1 VARRKDERIGKR
13 KKIKV
18 EKFFPEKK
26 GNWLEIIRTPFG

>member
-18 EKFFPEKK
+18 EKFFSREKRK
-26 GNWLEIIRTPFG
+26 LVGDY